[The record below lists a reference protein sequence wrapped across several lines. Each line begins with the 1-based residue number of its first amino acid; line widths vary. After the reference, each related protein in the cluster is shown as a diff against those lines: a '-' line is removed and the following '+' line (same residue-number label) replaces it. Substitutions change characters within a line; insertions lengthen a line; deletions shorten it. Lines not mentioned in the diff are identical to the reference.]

1 MTNKQMEQIK
11 EQLPAKTRI
20 LRSYMALER
29 DIRVI
34 VKLPGEDR
42 ETRYT
47 IRFDADDY
55 PHIRLM
61 P

>member
-1 MTNKQMEQIK
+1 MNDKQMKQIK

-20 LRSYMALER
+20 LRSYKAFEG

-34 VKLPGEDR
+34 VKLPGENN

-47 IRFDADDY
+47 IRFDKDDY
-55 PHIRLM
+55 PHITLM